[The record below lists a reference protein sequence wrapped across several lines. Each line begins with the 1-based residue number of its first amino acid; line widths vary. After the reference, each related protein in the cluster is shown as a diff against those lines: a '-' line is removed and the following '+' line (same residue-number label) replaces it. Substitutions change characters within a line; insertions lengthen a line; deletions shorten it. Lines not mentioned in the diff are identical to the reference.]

1 MTTLRSLLV
10 LCLIASLTGSVRAE
24 SKKAPAKT
32 KPVRPVIF
40 DYRQF
45 RSPDQWRQDRTIKLK
60 VGQEFSVRLP
70 PQTLR
75 PTHWLVSREVLSHA
89 GYQHVL
95 PVIAREG
102 KRLDRITWRALHPGR
117 EVISV
122 FHLADGGVPVRTAFC
137 VFRIEVSPVDE
148 TAQRQLTAAQVQGH
162 PDLLKLTQLRATSF
176 DFGKQLS
183 DLYTFKLYAEDVTP
197 ERRVAV
203 VAAIRTLGP
212 EIHKWFETSPREPLY
227 VQRRAAG
234 LTGNDDLRKHFET
247 QLTKLSPS
255 RQASAFN
262 STLLAY
268 AQLGGEAAVPKIAP
282 FSDPASGARSN
293 FVDEALRLATW
304 NRFLKDAAPT
314 VPFHGNHGGPNSLFE
329 DWKKWWVAKGSKI
342 KWAAK

>member
-1 MTTLRSLLV
+1 MTKRRSLLV
-10 LCLIASLTGSVRAE
+10 LCLIAALSGSVCAE

-32 KPVRPVIF
+32 KPTRPVIL

-45 RSPDQWRQDRTIKLK
+45 RSPDQWQQDRAIKLK

-75 PTHWLVSREVLSHA
+75 PTHWLISREVLSHA

-102 KRLDRITWRALHPGR
+102 NRLDRITWRALHPGR

-122 FHLADGGVPVRTAFC
+122 FHLADGGVPVRTPFC
-137 VFRIEVSPVDE
+137 VFRVEVSAVDE
-148 TAQRQLTAAQVQGH
+148 KTQRQLTAAQLQGH

-183 DLYTFKLYAEDVTP
+183 ELYTFQLYAENVTP
-197 ERRVAV
+197 ERRSAV
-203 VAAIRTLGP
+203 VATIRTLGP

-227 VQRRAAG
+227 IQRRAAG

-247 QLTKLSPS
+247 QLPKLSPS

-268 AQLGGEAAVPKIAP
+268 AQLCGEGAVPKIAP
-282 FSDPASGARSN
+282 FSDPSSGARAN

-304 NRFLKDAAPT
+304 NRFLKDASPAR
-314 VPFHGNHGGPNSLFE
+314 PFHGNHGGPNSLFE

-342 KWAAK
+342 KWGEK